1 MARVLILGAG
11 MVGSVMALDMARWRA
26 RAGGE
31 GTAGWDVHLVD
42 ANAGALSAAAEKIRR
57 LTGRAI
63 VTSVADLKDAK
74 RVATFVRG
82 EKKNGGAAD
91 LVLGALSS
99 AVAHRAM
106 RAVISALPT
115 GGVMSDIAFVPEDSA
130 ELDALARRRGVTV
143 VCDCGVAP
151 GMSHILSAYAAGLLD
166 VCGKVEIMVGGL
178 PRVRSWPFEYKA
190 AFSPMDVLEEYT
202 RPVRLVRGG
211 KLVHAEAMSES
222 ELVDL
227 PGVGTLEAFLTD
239 GLRSLAEKPIAPEM
253 VEKTLRYPG
262 HIELMKVLRATG
274 LMGTEAVAV
283 RDELGKPVK
292 VVPREVL
299 AKLMF
304 PHWTYEPG
312 EEDLTVMRVRAVG
325 ERKGQPAEVSFD
337 LLDFFDRATMC
348 TSMSRTTALPC
359 TIVGRML
366 VEGARAG
373 SRGGRTGG
381 GSSGVGGVLPL
392 RPGVHA
398 PERVGEHPAA
408 VKRLLAELEASGV
421 RYVESMKGRGDRAE
435 V

>member
-11 MVGSVMALDMARWRA
+11 MVGSVMALAMAQ
-26 RAGGE
+26 RAGDGAK
-31 GTAGWDVHLVD
+31 AGWDVHLAD
-42 ANAGALSAAAEKIRR
+42 ANAGALKAAAEKIRR
-57 LTGRAI
+57 LTGRTI
-63 VTSVADLKDAK
+63 RTSVADLGDAK
-74 RVATFVRG
+74 AVAKLVKGTP
-82 EKKNGGAAD
+82 

-106 RAVISALPT
+106 KAVIAALPR
-115 GGVMSDIAFVPEDSA
+115 GGVMCDIAFVPEDSA
-130 ELDALARRRGVTV
+130 ELNALARKRGVTV

-166 VCGKVEIMVGGL
+166 ACAKVEILVGGL
-178 PRVRSWPFEYKA
+178 PRERRWPFAYKA

-211 KLVHAEAMSES
+211 RLVWAEAMSES

-274 LMGTEAVAV
+274 LMETKPVVV
-283 RDELGKPVK
+283 RDERGRTVH
-292 VVPREVL
+292 VSPREVL

-304 PHWTYEPG
+304 PHWTYGPG
-312 EEDLTVMRVRAVG
+312 EEDLTVMRVRAIGVK
-325 ERKGQPAEVSFD
+325 KGAGGKAAEVSFD

-366 VEGARAG
+366 AEGAGEGGAG
-373 SRGGRTGG
+373 RKKR
-381 GSSGVGGVLPL
+381 VLPL

-408 VKRLLAELEASGV
+408 VQRLLAELEACGV
-421 RYVESMKGRGDRAE
+421 RYVKNEKGRGLRAE

>member
-11 MVGSVMALDMARWRA
+11 MVGSVMALDMARWGV

-74 RVATFVRG
+74 RVAALVRGEKKLVRG

-166 VCGKVEIMVGGL
+166 VCAKVEIMVGGL

-211 KLVHAEAMSES
+211 KLVHAEAMSEA

-283 RDELGKPVK
+283 RDELGKQVK

-337 LLDFFDRATMC
+337 LLDFFDRATAC

-366 VEGARAG
+366 VEG
-373 SRGGRTGG
+373 
-381 GSSGVGGVLPL
+381 VGGAKKRVLPL

-421 RYVESMKGRGDRAE
+421 RYVRSEKGRGDRAE

>member
-1 MARVLILGAG
+1 MC
-11 MVGSVMALDMARWRA
+11 
-26 RAGGE
+26 
-31 GTAGWDVHLVD
+31 
-42 ANAGALSAAAEKIRR
+42 
-57 LTGRAI
+57 
-63 VTSVADLKDAK
+63 
-74 RVATFVRG
+74 
-82 EKKNGGAAD
+82 
-91 LVLGALSS
+91 
-99 AVAHRAM
+99 
-106 RAVISALPT
+106 
-115 GGVMSDIAFVPEDSA
+115 DIAFVPEDSV
-130 ELDALARRRGVTV
+130 ELNALARKRGVTV

-166 VCGKVEIMVGGL
+166 ACAKVEILVGGL
-178 PRVRSWPFEYKA
+178 PRERRWPFGYKA

-211 KLVHAEAMSES
+211 KLVWAEAMSES

-274 LMGTEAVAV
+274 LMETKPVAV
-283 RDELGKPVK
+283 RDERGRTVQ
-292 VVPREVL
+292 VSPREVL

-312 EEDLTVMRVRAVG
+312 EEDLTVMRVRAIGV
-325 ERKGQPAEVSFD
+325 RKGAGGKSAEVSFD

-366 VEGARAG
+366 AEAAVEGGAG
-373 SRGGRTGG
+373 RKR
-381 GSSGVGGVLPL
+381 VLPL

-408 VKRLLAELEASGV
+408 VRRLLAELEACGV
-421 RYVESMKGRGDRAE
+421 RYVARG